1 MGERQIKIRIFLI
14 QAVDYLLFLTVLSIA
29 VFAFRNPENRNLLM
43 TAALIGLFIVNRV
56 GHLTMGK
63 ISKLRVDL
71 EHHRREQKK
80 LNTLL

>member
-1 MGERQIKIRIFLI
+1 MDEGQIKMKIFLI
-14 QAVDYLLFLTVLSIA
+14 KAADYLLFFAVIAIA
-29 VFAFRNPENRNLLM
+29 VYAFLNPENRNILM

-71 EHHRREQKK
+71 ERLRREQKK
-80 LNTLL
+80 SEI